1 MARPRTHVLTS
12 LPLAYLVSQRWGF
25 LGAAGV
31 MAAGVLIDG
40 DHLADYAWTKVRG
53 EKSHFLAPLHGWELA
68 IALSVAAA
76 KVRGRAEREAV
87 PGRWLGYRQGEMRD
101 WQGAA
106 AVLTGA
112 RVGMWVHL
120 ALDVIGN
127 RPKHLGVYSLA
138 YRAGHGFRREG
149 TGWSEETGFHYW
161 SELPWWRWWTA
172 F

>member
-1 MARPRTHVLTS
+1 MARPRVHVLSS
-12 LPLAYLVSQRWGF
+12 LPVAYAVKQRWGWA
-25 LGAAGV
+25 GALAT

-40 DHLADYAWTKVRG
+40 DHLVDYAWTRVRG

-76 KVRGRAEREAV
+76 KVRRRAEREAV
-87 PGRWLGYRQGEMRD
+87 PGRWLGYRRGEVRN

-112 RVGMWVHL
+112 MVGMWVHL

-127 RPKHLGVYSLA
+127 
-138 YRAGHGFRREG
+138 
-149 TGWSEETGFHYW
+149 
-161 SELPWWRWWTA
+161 
-172 F
+172 